1 MNKRTGY
8 EMPSTTVRLV
18 AALCGDYIRMKEALK
33 REKSDQKKLTYFTY
47 TYTIYDEIAKATGL
61 VGCYVDVMIGDIA
74 DHKGYD
80 KSELS
85 GMLSR
90 GKYYRG
96 KTKAIYKIA
105 EALFLY

>member
-1 MNKRTGY
+1 MNKRDDY
-8 EMPSTTVRLV
+8 ELPATIVRLV

-33 REKSDQKKLTYFTY
+33 RETSDQKKLTYLTY
-47 TYTIYDEIAKATGL
+47 TYTISTEIAKATGL
-61 VGCYVDVMIGDIA
+61 VGCYVDEMIGDIA

-85 GMLSR
+85 NVITR